1 MEQENADHP
10 DLVLRTAQAIA
21 GLEHAVNT
29 LDGVLAGA
37 HDDLAL
43 AGEEPRRSVTAFLG
57 AVRSIVRH
65 PLRPAGSLG
74 RHAARLNRRTT
85 AVEEGLR
92 GSMAAPPADRAA
104 GALLAMQEALALAWE
119 GIEHGLLPGYLDR
132 AVRSQGQG
140 LVALTRAFLVRHA
153 PTCASTVGPA
163 FA

>member
-1 MEQENADHP
+1 
-10 DLVLRTAQAIA
+10 
-21 GLEHAVNT
+21 
-29 LDGVLAGA
+29 
-37 HDDLAL
+37 
-43 AGEEPRRSVTAFLG
+43 
-57 AVRSIVRH
+57 
-65 PLRPAGSLG
+65 
-74 RHAARLNRRTT
+74 
-85 AVEEGLR
+85 
-92 GSMAAPPADRAA
+92 MAAPPADRAA